1 MSAKKRTTPTTT
13 NNSLSPS
20 IKWYGNPRFCLVFKE
35 SCLIQ
40 KITISNPPNR
50 IKLFTVYESDTWS
63 WDLSSDFTL
72 KDCLFGGVKL
82 AKNAYLDKH
91 VYSGYGIGFDSRPEC
106 LLPNGRVGKNVIIS
120 GIDMSSSVHID
131 NKRKAVLIIGIG

>member
-1 MSAKKRTTPTTT
+1 MSAKKRTTPATTD
-13 NNSLSPS
+13 NSLSPS
-20 IKWYGNPRFCLVFKE
+20 IKWYGNPKFCLVFKE

-40 KITISNPPNR
+40 KITISNSLNR
-50 IKLFTVYESDTWS
+50 IKLFTVYELDTWS
-63 WDLSSDFTL
+63 WDLYSDYTL

-91 VYSGYGIGFDSRPEC
+91 VYNGYGIGFDSRREC
-106 LLPNGRVGKNVIIS
+106 LLPDDRVGRNVIIF

-131 NKRKAVLIIGIG
+131 NKRKGVLIIGIG